1 MDSTTSSSSRTS
13 SVFEEMSL
21 LAPTLPLQPPPA
33 ALDISGMQ
41 VRGGWLIRGLLMP
54 GPTVADQRLALR
66 MGYQAARWTTA
77 GLALTQEGPQQLL
90 LTHWQP
96 RLPSAEAMH
105 KRMAEFARGLEI
117 WREALARARQG
128 AARAPTGEAARH
140 EAGSAHEH
148 RIRRQIL
155 DRAGRRP

>member
-1 MDSTTSSSSRTS
+1 MDSTSTTFHTSSL
-13 SVFEEMSL
+13 FEEMSL
-21 LAPTLPLQPPPA
+21 LAPTLPLQPPPT
-33 ALDISGMQ
+33 ALEISGMQ

-77 GLALTQEGPQQLL
+77 GLALTQEGPPQLL

-96 RLPSAEAMH
+96 RLPSADAMH

-117 WREALARARQG
+117 WREALARARQP
-128 AARAPTGEAARH
+128 AARAPAGEAARR
-140 EAGSAHEH
+140 EAGGGQEH

-155 DRAGRRP
+155 DRAGRGP